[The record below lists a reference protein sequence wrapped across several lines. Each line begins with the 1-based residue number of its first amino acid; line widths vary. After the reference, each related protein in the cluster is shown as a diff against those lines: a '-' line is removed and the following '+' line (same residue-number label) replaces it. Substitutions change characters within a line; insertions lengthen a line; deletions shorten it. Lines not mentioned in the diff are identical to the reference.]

1 MSVSLAT
8 VWGGGALLDI
18 RRIGM
23 LLQGNSL
30 RYSCHIVLKQVSK
43 TGGTC
48 LIMQR
53 RIASAGVGNSIVWR
67 FSLI

>member
-8 VWGGGALLDI
+8 YSVGCGAVLDI

-30 RYSCHIVLKQVSK
+30 RYSCYIVLKQVRQVAPGLSHR
-43 TGGTC
+43 GG
-48 LIMQR
+48 LHLL
-53 RIASAGVGNSIVWR
+53 V
-67 FSLI
+67 

>member
-8 VWGGGALLDI
+8 VWGGGAVLDT

-30 RYSCHIVLKQVSK
+30 RYSCYIVLKQVRQVAPVLSHR
-43 TGGTC
+43 GGLHLLVKETP
-48 LIMQR
+48 
-53 RIASAGVGNSIVWR
+53 
-67 FSLI
+67 